1 MFGPFKRTEDKHLDE
16 LIERVVSDMQMFGP
30 ESKEYPTLVAHLT
43 ALHALKADKK
53 PSRVSSD
60 TVAIVVGNLL
70 GILII
75 VMYEEKHVITSKAF
89 PLATRGK
96 N

>member
-1 MFGPFKRTEDKHLDE
+1 MFIPFKRTEEKYLDE
-16 LIERVVSDMQMFGP
+16 LIERVVDDMHMFGP
-30 ESKEYPTLVAHLT
+30 ESEEYPKLVAHLER
-43 ALHALKADKK
+43 LHKMKADKK
-53 PSRVSSD
+53 PSRVSPD
-60 TVAIVVGNLL
+60 TLAIVLGNLV

-89 PLATRGK
+89 TMATKTK